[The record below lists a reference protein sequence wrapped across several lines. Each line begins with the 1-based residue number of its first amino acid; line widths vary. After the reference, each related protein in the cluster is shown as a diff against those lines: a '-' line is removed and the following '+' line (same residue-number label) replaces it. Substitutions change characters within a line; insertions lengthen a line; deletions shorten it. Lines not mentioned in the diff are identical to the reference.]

1 MESLAQLPG
10 PPYFRTLHMSA
21 EAISTSGRKACE
33 LLKMAPGPKI
43 PGRPAAVQLAAF
55 LKSGSIQTNPPLPPS
70 TSLAP
75 RRIPLNANTPS
86 TDDTRNRPNLGTDG
100 GIGRAALV
108 GGSKGV
114 IDARISG

>member
-55 LKSGSIQTNPPLPPS
+55 LKSGSIQTNPPSPFHF
-70 TSLAP
+70 T
-75 RRIPLNANTPS
+75 
-86 TDDTRNRPNLGTDG
+86 
-100 GIGRAALV
+100 
-108 GGSKGV
+108 GSQTHPIKREH
-114 IDARISG
+114 AKH